1 MILSKRLKQILALV
15 LSLMVLTSLAIPAA
29 ADADTR
35 PFLSLG
41 KEQSDQ
47 ERQTVLELLGVDPN
61 RLDEYNVL
69 YVSNQ
74 DEHDYLSSYMSE
86 SLIGTRAL
94 SSVLIVPTEEG
105 TGIQVTC
112 QNINYCTPGMYRNA
126 LITAGITDAN
136 VKVAAPFNL
145 PGTAALVGAMK
156 SYEAMTG
163 KPLSDESKDAAT
175 NELIVTG
182 DVGDSIGDMEKA
194 EELVALVK
202 QEVVEKGSDNEKEIG
217 KVVDK
222 ASDALE
228 VQLSEED
235 RQLIIDLM
243 KKIADLDLNID
254 SIKQQAQDLYDK
266 LSDINIDTGFFASIG
281 QFFSDLWNAIVE
293 FFTNLFGGG
302 GDASSQVSSEPV
314 SSEASSEISSQAES
328 SISDDNQAE
337 SSSKQE
343 SHAASSAASSKAPGN
358 NSAVSSQDSA
368 SPSNVPAQSEE
379 PVSSQATEQ
388 ETVSSQAAA

>member
-1 MILSKRLKQILALV
+1 MILSKRLKQVLALV
-15 LSLMVLTSLAIPAA
+15 LSLTVLTSLAIPVA

-41 KEQSDQ
+41 KEQSEQ
-47 ERQTVLELLGVDPN
+47 ERQTVLELLGVDPD

-163 KPLSDESKDAAT
+163 EPLSDQSKDAAT

-202 QEVVEKGSDNEKEIG
+202 QEVVEKDTSDEKEIG
-217 KVVDK
+217 DVVDK
-222 ASDALE
+222 AADALE
-228 VQLSEED
+228 VQLSDED

-243 KKIADLDLNID
+243 EKIAGLDLNID

-302 GDASSQVSSEPV
+302 GDASSQASSEPV
-314 SSEASSEISSQAES
+314 SSEISSGVESQVES
-328 SISDDNQAE
+328 STPDSQTDNT
-337 SSSKQE
+337 SSMQE
-343 SHAASSAASSKAPGN
+343 SHSASSAAPSKAPSS
-358 NSAVSSQDSA
+358 NSTV
-368 SPSNVPAQSEE
+368 PSEGDVAPSKAPAQSEE
-379 PVSSQATEQ
+379 PVSSQGVEQ

>member
-1 MILSKRLKQILALV
+1 MILSKRLKQVLALV
-15 LSLMVLTSLAIPAA
+15 LSLTVLTSLAIPVA

-41 KEQSDQ
+41 KEQSEQ
-47 ERQTVLELLGVDPN
+47 ERQTVLELLGVDPD

-163 KPLSDESKDAAT
+163 EPLSDQSKDAAT

-202 QEVVEKGSDNEKEIG
+202 QEVVEKDTSDEKEIG
-217 KVVDK
+217 DVVDK
-222 ASDALE
+222 AADALE
-228 VQLSEED
+228 VQLSDED

-243 KKIADLDLNID
+243 EKIAGLDLNID

-302 GDASSQVSSEPV
+302 GDASSQASSEPV
-314 SSEASSEISSQAES
+314 SSEISSGVESQVES
-328 SISDDNQAE
+328 STPDSQTDNT
-337 SSSKQE
+337 SSMQE
-343 SHAASSAASSKAPGN
+343 SHPASSAAPSKAPSS
-358 NSAVSSQDSA
+358 NSTV
-368 SPSNVPAQSEE
+368 PSEGDVAPSKAPAQSEE
-379 PVSSQATEQ
+379 PVSSQGVEQ